1 MVSSSYTDALYVPAG
16 SAEKTVTVK
25 NATWS
30 GRNYY
35 GVICVYDD
43 TANAKV
49 TTVLSG
55 VTYHGPQ
62 PVYNRY
68 GTTVITATPLMVK
81 TGVTTGPGKI
91 RISWEEAEG
100 VLLSVAKDAVY
111 DKGVYRAALK
121 WYADY
126 E

>member
-1 MVSSSYTDALYVPAG
+1 MVSSSYTNALYVPTG

-68 GTTVITATPLMVK
+68 GTTV
-81 TGVTTGPGKI
+81 
-91 RISWEEAEG
+91 AENCTFNVEKNG
-100 VLLSVAKDAVY
+100 ASVAPQEFCEANRLVFKQKVVINAQTESN
-111 DKGVYRAALK
+111 AII
-121 WYADY
+121 
-126 E
+126 